1 MPKYRIKSI
10 VGYAT
15 ENMKKVIQIFISL
28 QLLTFYSFSQEIEMN
43 GIIADS
49 ETKNPIEFVNIG
61 VLNKNKG
68 TISTLNG
75 KFKLSVSKK
84 FLNDNLTISHIN
96 YYPVKIPIENYNNK
110 TIFLEPKTNELSEVI
125 VSNKKKRN
133 RKIGVKTYNPL
144 LWLGAIS
151 EDMDIIENAQRINIP
166 DKSVRVKF
174 VNIYLRAGFKSDSS
188 FVRINFYK
196 NVDNEPDEKIIYENI
211 VQKKKIEPGWLQ
223 IDLTKQYIYLEE
235 DFFVGVEFIPDFKNK
250 LEVYIGAILTKGKG
264 YSRRNSQGKWN
275 KLQGASTINVEIEY

>member
-1 MPKYRIKSI
+1 
-10 VGYAT
+10 
-15 ENMKKVIQIFISL
+15 
-28 QLLTFYSFSQEIEMN
+28 MN
-43 GIIADS
+43 GIITDA
-49 ETKNPIEFVNIG
+49 ETKKPIEFVNVG

-68 TISTLNG
+68 TISNLNG
-75 KFKLSVSKK
+75 EFYLSVTKK
-84 FLNDNLTISHIN
+84 FFNDSLTISHVN
-96 YYPVKIPIENYNNK
+96 YYSIKIPIKNFKNQ
-110 TIFLEPKTNELSEVI
+110 TIFLNPKTNELSEVI
-125 VSNKKKRN
+125 VSNKKKRT
-133 RKIGVKTYNPL
+133 RKIGVKSYNPL

-166 DKSVRVKF
+166 DKSVRVKY

-196 NVDNEPDEKIIYENI
+196 NVDNTPDEKIVFENI
-211 VQKKKIEPGWLQ
+211 IQKKKIEPGWLQ

-235 DFFVGVEFIPDFKNK
+235 DFFVGVEFLPDFKNP

>member
-1 MPKYRIKSI
+1 
-10 VGYAT
+10 
-15 ENMKKVIQIFISL
+15 MKNYFCLFILFPFLTL
-28 QLLTFYSFSQEIEMN
+28 QTYSQTIEMN
-43 GIIADS
+43 GIVIDS

-61 VLNKNKG
+61 ILNKNKG
-68 TISTLNG
+68 TISNLNG
-75 KFKLSVSKK
+75 EFNLSVSKE
-84 FLNDNLTISHIN
+84 LSNDSLTISHVS
-96 YYPVKIPIENYNNK
+96 YYTIKIPIKNFK
-110 TIFLEPKTNELSEVI
+110 DQTISLEPKTNELSEVI
-125 VSNKKKRN
+125 ISNRKKRN
-133 RKIGVKTYNPL
+133 RKIGVKSYNPL

-166 DKSVRVKF
+166 DKSVKVKY
-174 VNIYLRAGFKSDSS
+174 VNIYLRRGFKSDSS

-196 NVDNEPDEKIIYENI
+196 NVDNRPDEKIVFENI

-223 IDLTKQYIYLEE
+223 IDLTKQNVYLEE

-264 YSRRNSQGKWN
+264 YSRRNSQGEWN